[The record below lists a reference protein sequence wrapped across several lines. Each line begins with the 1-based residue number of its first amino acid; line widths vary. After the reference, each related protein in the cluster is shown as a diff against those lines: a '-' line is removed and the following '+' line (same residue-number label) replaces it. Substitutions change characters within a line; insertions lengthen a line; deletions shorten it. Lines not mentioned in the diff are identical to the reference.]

1 MCAKALYIGK
11 AKIKLRQRL
20 NNHKS
25 KDRTFK
31 KRNQKSSQKLFQ
43 KHYCLDDHT
52 VIGDCGFL
60 LLKDVKCIS
69 I

>member
-11 AKIKLRQRL
+11 AKIKLWHRL

>member
-11 AKIKLRQRL
+11 AKIKPRHRL
-20 NNHKS
+20 NNYKS
-25 KDRTFK
+25 KHRTFK